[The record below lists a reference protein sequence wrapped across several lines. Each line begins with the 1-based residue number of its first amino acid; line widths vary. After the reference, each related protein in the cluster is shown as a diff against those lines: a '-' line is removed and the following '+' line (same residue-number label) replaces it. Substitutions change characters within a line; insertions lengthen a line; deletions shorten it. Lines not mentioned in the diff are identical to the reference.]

1 MNLKPSIN
9 SDSPSVSK
17 SAQIRFSLSLILL
30 ASSSLATSTATA
42 QIYRLP
48 PPDTT
53 VSNYF
58 GAAVAIDGTTAL
70 IGASSDRKC
79 GENAGAAFIYEL
91 QNGAEWRQT
100 ARLEP
105 DDCREGLFFGKSVS
119 VSGNLAAVVAY
130 VPFFSGAASNTVYIF
145 ERAADSTWFQTAKLR
160 QPPGHVE
167 GAFAASISL
176 DGHRLLVTTTGDVSS
191 GEYDGA
197 AYIYEKSG
205 ESWPLTTRLT
215 GGLGPIAG
223 IFGTSGS
230 LQGDRAV
237 IAASTYLSLR
247 PGTVYVFDRDPA
259 TNTWSETAALRG
271 IFDFFISVDVDGDRI
286 VVGESKAGNGKMGRA
301 RIFELDAAGK
311 WIPRTTLKPSAS
323 YSQGGFGST
332 VALSGNHALV
342 VGFDEQLRMN
352 FNIDR
357 VVYLFERNPDTG
369 DWFQKHIIDV
379 GDVAFASSIDLDG
392 DVAVIGHAGD
402 QIVGNAYIVLV
413 H

>member
-1 MNLKPSIN
+1 MI
-9 SDSPSVSK
+9 K
-17 SAQIRFSLSLILL
+17 SAPAAGILSLFLL
-30 ASSSLATSTATA
+30 VSCLVTTSTATSTATA

-48 PPDTT
+48 SPDTT
-53 VSNYF
+53 VGNYF

-70 IGASSDRKC
+70 IGASGDRKC
-79 GENAGAAFIYEL
+79 GDNAGAAFIYER
-91 QNGAEWRQT
+91 QNGSAWKQT

-130 VPFFSGAASNTVYIF
+130 VPFFSGAASNTIYIF
-145 ERAADSTWFQTAKLR
+145 ERAADSTWIQTAKLR
-160 QPPGHVE
+160 QPPGQIE

-176 DGHRLLVTTTGDVSS
+176 DGNRLLVTTAGDVSS
-191 GEYDGA
+191 GEYNGA
-197 AYIYEKSG
+197 AYIYERSG
-205 ESWPLTTRLT
+205 NSWSLTTRLT
-215 GGLGPIAG
+215 GSLGPVAG

-230 LQGDRAV
+230 LAGDRAV

-259 TNTWSETAALRG
+259 TNTWSESAALRG
-271 IFDFFISVDVDGDRI
+271 IYDFFISVDVNGDRI
-286 VVGESKAGNGKMGRA
+286 IVGESKAGDGKMGRA
-301 RIFELDAAGK
+301 RIFERDADGK
-311 WIPRTTLKPSAS
+311 WMPRTILKPSAA

-332 VALSGNHALV
+332 VALHGDRALV

-392 DVAVIGHAGD
+392 DIAVIGQAADEMTGT
-402 QIVGNAYIVLV
+402 AYIVLV